1 MYQLN
6 LRAQASKLA
15 SLAAQWQAAGAQQR
29 AAAEPRRR
37 ASSLRAVL
45 AGLANLATLR
55 TMPGAWPES
64 PTRHDLRESR
74 NW

>member
-15 SLAAQWQAAGAQQR
+15 SLTAQWQAARVQQR
-29 AAAEPRRR
+29 AAAEPRRH
-37 ASSLRAVL
+37 APSLRAVL

-55 TMPGAWPES
+55 AMPDAS
-64 PTRHDLRESR
+64 PDSPARYDPCESR